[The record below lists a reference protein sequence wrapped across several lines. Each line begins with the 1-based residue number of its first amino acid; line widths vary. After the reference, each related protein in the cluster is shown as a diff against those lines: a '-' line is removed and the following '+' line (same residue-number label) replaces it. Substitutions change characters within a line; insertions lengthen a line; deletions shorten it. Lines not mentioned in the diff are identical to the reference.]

1 MARTKPKV
9 FLDAS
14 VLIAAVLSSSGGS
27 FYVLSQF
34 KGDFEFQTSSFGFEE
49 VIRVLDRK
57 FPGRE
62 DLKDILFLLLGATPV
77 RILADPPYEAV
88 TSLAAYI
95 NVEDRPILA
104 SALANS
110 SFLLTLDHDFMT
122 DTVIAFSQRNGLQ
135 ILKPKGFIEKHWA

>member
-27 FYVLSQF
+27 FYILSQL
-34 KGDFEFQTSSFGFEE
+34 KGDFEFQTNSFGFEE
-49 VIRVLDRK
+49 VISVLDRK
-57 FPGRE
+57 FPGRG
-62 DLKDILFLLLGATPV
+62 DLKDILFLLLGTTPV

-110 SFLLTLDHDFMT
+110 SFLLTLDHDFLT
-122 DTVIAFSQRNGLQ
+122 DTVISFSQRNGVQVLT
-135 ILKPKGFIEKHWA
+135 PRDFIERHRA